1 MKSLSVVYGW
11 LFLFPA
17 KVASLLV
24 RYGFIRIF
32 VRM

>member
-1 MKSLSVVYGW
+1 MCIRMA
-11 LFLFPA
+11 LFIPA